1 MSGGDL
7 PPRQKMIGMMYLVL
21 TALLAMNVSKD
32 ILDAFIVV
40 NTGIENST
48 ESFADKT
55 GSYYSKFASA
65 AQEDPKS
72 VPFKDKAM
80 KVKTWSDDLYNH
92 IAELKKLLIKETDGL
107 KDDAHD
113 SLFHISKV
121 QSKDNYDIP
130 TQKMGLADPAKP
142 KDGEW
147 SAVDLRKKIN
157 TYKDDLFS
165 LFKGNK
171 EAEDAMIQALS
182 VLETPDPPKGSGDDK
197 NWESANFYHVPLAA
211 VITILS
217 KFQSDVRSAEAEAV
231 AMLYQNIDA
240 EGVTFTKVD
249 GFAFAKKAFLNE
261 TDSFNAQIFTAA
273 YDDQQNPEIFIGT
286 VDSVAWKNGE
296 TDEAKLLKGSK
307 GDSWESTSGGKEG
320 WFQLKEVK
328 SGKGYLKVKESIG
341 VHPWGGI
348 IKVKTKKGPKIYP
361 FENSFEVG
369 KPSTTVAAEKMN
381 VFYIGVDNPVSVSAP
396 MPKFTASGPGLSKT
410 AKGYVMRPPSSAKTV
425 TITVTG
431 EDDNGNKVN
440 LGKSEFRVKRI
451 PDPVSSIVG
460 KAGSFAIKKAALNAA
475 STVQAQMDNF
485 DFEVN
490 VNVSSFKFSTVKSG
504 MITEEK
510 VNGFRLSGTCK
521 NMISAATRNQ
531 KFYIEDIKCK
541 MPDGS
546 TRTLA
551 PIIITVI

>member
-40 NTGIENST
+40 NGGIENST

-55 GSYYSKFASA
+55 GIYYTAFASA
-65 AQEDPKS
+65 AAESDVAKKYQE
-72 VPFKDKAM
+72 KAN
-80 KVKTWSDDLYNH
+80 KVKKMSDDLYEH
-92 IAELKKLLIKETDGL
+92 IANLKRHLIQKTDGL
-107 KDDAHD
+107 PDGAPD
-113 SLFHISKV
+113 SLFHITKV

-130 TQKMGLADPAKP
+130 TLEMGLADPAKP
-142 KDGEW
+142 KDGDW
-147 SAVDLRKKIN
+147 SAVNLKNRLN
-157 TYKDDLFS
+157 TFKADVLALFAE
-165 LFKGNK
+165 NK
-171 EAEDAMIQALS
+171 EAQKMMEQSLS
-182 VLETPDPPKGSGDDK
+182 VLDTPDPPKGSGDDK

-217 KFQSDVRSAEAEAV
+217 KMQSDVRSAEAEAV
-231 AMLYQNIDA
+231 AKLYENIDA
-240 EGVTFTKVD
+240 GSVSFSKVD
-249 GFAFAKKAFLNE
+249 GFAFAKKAYVMDG
-261 TDSFNAQIFTAA
+261 DSFQAEIFTAA
-273 YDDQQNPEIFIGT
+273 YNDLENPDIFIGKY
-286 VDSVAWKNGE
+286 DSALVANGE
-296 TDEAKLLKGSK
+296 TDETKIMQGPKGE
-307 GDSWESTSGGKEG
+307 SWESTNGGKDG
-320 WFQLKEVK
+320 WFQLKEVEG
-328 SGKGYLKVKESIG
+328 GKGYLKIKEGIG
-341 VHPWGGI
+341 LHEWQGI

-361 FENSFEVG
+361 FDHTFEVG

-381 VFYIGVDNPVSVSAP
+381 VFYIGVDNPVSISAP
-396 MPKFTASGPGLSKT
+396 VPNFSASGPGLSKT
-410 AKGYVMRPPSSAKTV
+410 GKGYVMRPPKSAKTV

-431 EDDNGNKVN
+431 EDDKGNKQV

-460 KAGSFAIKKAALNAA
+460 KTGSFSIKKAALNAA
-475 STVQAQMDNF
+475 GTVQAQMDNF

-490 VNVSSFKFSTVKSG
+490 VNVSSFKFSTVVSG

-510 VNGFRLSGTCK
+510 VNGFRLTGPCK
-521 NMISAATRNQ
+521 NMISNSKRNQ

>member
-55 GSYYSKFASA
+55 GIYYTAFASA
-65 AQEDPKS
+65 AQDDPVKS
-72 VPFKDKAM
+72 GPYRDKANIVQKM
-80 KVKTWSDDLYNH
+80 SDDLYQH
-92 IAELKKLLIKETDGL
+92 IADLKRHLIQETDKLPEGA
-107 KDDAHD
+107 DD
-113 SLFHISKV
+113 SLFHIKNV

-130 TQKMGLADPAKP
+130 TQKMGLADPASP

-147 SAVDLRKKIN
+147 SAVDLRKRMN
-157 TYKDDLFS
+157 TYQNGLLDLF
-165 LFKGNK
+165 KDNK
-171 EAEDAMIQALS
+171 EALAIMKQTLA
-182 VLETPDPPKGSGDDK
+182 VLETPDPKKGDDK
-197 NWESANFYHVPLAA
+197 NWESMNFYHVPLAA
-211 VITILS
+211 VVTILS

-231 AMLYQNIDA
+231 AKLYENIDA
-240 EGVTFTKVD
+240 GSVSFSKVD

-261 TDSFNAQIFTAA
+261 TDSFSAQIFTAA
-273 YDDQQNPEIFIGT
+273 YDDTQNPEIFIGN
-286 VDSVAWKNGE
+286 VDSAAWKNGE
-296 TDEAKLLKGSK
+296 VDETKIMKGSK
-307 GDSWESTSGGKEG
+307 GNSWEDFKNGG
-320 WFQLKEVK
+320 WYQLKNVDA
-328 SGKGYLKVKESIG
+328 GKGYLKVKESIG
-341 VHPWGGI
+341 VHQWGGI

-361 FENSFEVG
+361 FDHSFEVG

-396 MPKFTASGPGLSKT
+396 MPNFTASGPGLSKT
-410 AKGYVMRPPSSAKTV
+410 SKGYNMRPPASAKTV
-425 TITVTG
+425 TIVVTG
-431 EDDNGNKVN
+431 TDDNGNKVN

-460 KAGSFAIKKAALNAA
+460 KSGSFSIQKNALGGA
-475 STVQAQMDNF
+475 STVQAKMDNF

-490 VNVSSFKFSTVKSG
+490 VNVSAFKFSTVKSG

-510 VNGFRLSGTCK
+510 VSGNRLNDKCKSLINGAS
-521 NMISAATRNQ
+521 RNQ
-531 KFYIEDIKCK
+531 KFYIEDIKVK

-546 TRTLA
+546 TRKLA
-551 PIIITVI
+551 TIIVQVI

>member
-40 NTGIENST
+40 NGGIENST

-55 GSYYSKFASA
+55 SSYYSKFASA

-72 VPFKDKAM
+72 IPFRDDAN
-80 KVKTWSDDLYNH
+80 KVKKWSDDLYEH
-92 IAELKKLLIKETDGL
+92 ISNLKKELIKQTDKLPEG
-107 KDDAHD
+107 APD

-130 TQKMGLADPAKP
+130 TLVMGLADPAKP
-142 KDGEW
+142 KDGDW
-147 SAVDLRKKIN
+147 TAVDLKNKFN
-157 TYKDDLFS
+157 KFS
-165 LFKGNK
+165 SDIAGIFKGNK
-171 EAEDAMIQALS
+171 EAEKTMEQVLS

-217 KFQSDVRSAEAEAV
+217 KMQSDVRSVEAEAV

-240 EGVTFTKVD
+240 EGVTFTKVE
-249 GFAFAKKAFLNE
+249 GFAFAKKAYVLDG
-261 TDSFNAQIFTAA
+261 DSFAAQIFTAA
-273 YDDQQNPEIFIGT
+273 YDDQQNPQIFIGKY
-286 VDSVAWKNGE
+286 DSTLVANKE
-296 TDEAKLLKGSK
+296 TDENKIMQGPKGET
-307 GDSWESTSGGKEG
+307 WEDFKNGG
-320 WFQLKEVK
+320 WFELKDVK
-328 SGKGYLKVKESIG
+328 EGKGYLKIKESIG
-341 VHPWGGI
+341 EKPWSGI
-348 IKVKTKKGPKIYP
+348 IKVKTKKGPRIYS
-361 FENSFEVG
+361 FDHTFEVG

-396 MPKFTASGPGLSKT
+396 MPNFTASGPGLSKT
-410 AKGYVMRPPSSAKTV
+410 SKGYVMRPPKSAKTV

-431 EDDNGNKVN
+431 EDESGKKVK
-440 LGKSEFRVKRI
+440 LGSSEFRVKRI

-460 KAGSFAIKKAALNAA
+460 KSGSFPIKKAAINAA

-510 VNGFRLSGTCK
+510 VNGFRLNSTCK
-521 NMISAATRNQ
+521 NMISNATRNQ

-546 TRTLA
+546 TRNLA

>member
-40 NTGIENST
+40 NGGIENST
-48 ESFADKT
+48 KSFSEKT
-55 GSYYSKFASA
+55 GIYYSAFSSA
-65 AQEDPKS
+65 AAESDIAKEYQE
-72 VPFKDKAM
+72 KAF
-80 KVKTWSDDLYNH
+80 KVKNMSEELYTH
-92 IAELKKLLIKETDGL
+92 IAELKKQLIKQTDGL
-107 KDDAHD
+107 PDGAPD

-121 QSKDNYDIP
+121 QSKDNYDVP
-130 TQKMGLADPAKP
+130 TLVMGLADPAKP

-147 SAVDLRKKIN
+147 SAVDLKNKIN
-157 TYKDDLFS
+157 TFKDEILALFNE
-165 LFKGNK
+165 NK
-171 EAEDAMIQALS
+171 EAQEMMKQSLS
-182 VLETPDPPKGSGDDK
+182 VLETPDPAKGSGDDK

-217 KFQSDVRSAEAEAV
+217 KIQSDVRSAEAEAV
-231 AMLYQNIDA
+231 AKLYENIDA
-240 EGVTFTKVD
+240 GSVSFSKVD
-249 GFAFAKKAFLNE
+249 GFAFAKKAYVMDG
-261 TDSFNAQIFTAA
+261 DSFAAEIFTAA
-273 YDDQQNPEIFIGT
+273 YNDLENPDIFIGKYDSALVAQGV
-286 VDSVAWKNGE
+286 VDEDKIMQGTKGETWEDFKNG
-296 TDEAKLLKGSK
+296 
-307 GDSWESTSGGKEG
+307 G
-320 WFQLKEVK
+320 WFQLKEVEA
-328 SGKGYLKVKESIG
+328 GKGYLKIKEGVG
-341 VHPWGGI
+341 VHEWKGI

-361 FENSFEVG
+361 FDHTFEVG
-369 KPSTTVAAEKMN
+369 RPSTTVAAEKMN

-396 MPKFTASGPGLSKT
+396 MPNFTASGPGLSKT
-410 AKGYVMRPPSSAKTV
+410 SKGYVMRPPKSAKTV

-431 EDDNGNKVN
+431 EDESGNKVN

-460 KAGSFAIKKAALNAA
+460 RTGSFAIKKAALNAA

-510 VNGFRLSGTCK
+510 VNGFRLNGTCK
-521 NMISAATRNQ
+521 NMISGATRNQ
-531 KFYIEDIKCK
+531 KFYIEDIKCN

>member
-40 NTGIENST
+40 NGGIENST

-55 GSYYSKFASA
+55 GIYYQAFASA
-65 AQEDPKS
+65 AADSDAAK
-72 VPFKDKAM
+72 PFQAKANN
-80 KVKTWSDDLYNH
+80 VKKMSDDLYNH
-92 IAELKKLLIKETDGL
+92 IAELKRQLIKQTDGL
-107 KDDAHD
+107 PDGAPD

-130 TQKMGLADPAKP
+130 TLVMGLADPAKP

-147 SAVDLRKKIN
+147 SAVDLKNKIN
-157 TYKDDLFS
+157 KYRDDILALFS
-165 LFKGNK
+165 ENK
-171 EAEDAMIQALS
+171 EAQDLMKQTLD

-217 KFQSDVRSAEAEAV
+217 KLQSDVRSAEAEAV
-231 AMLYQNIDA
+231 AKLYENIDA
-240 EGVTFTKVD
+240 GSVSFSKVD
-249 GFAFAKKAFLNE
+249 GFAFAKKAYVLDG
-261 TDSFNAQIFTAA
+261 DSFSAEIFTAA
-273 YDDQQNPEIFIGT
+273 YNDIENPEIYIGKY
-286 VDSVAWKNGE
+286 DSALVAKGE
-296 TDEAKLLKGSK
+296 TDETKIMQGTKGST
-307 GDSWESTSGGKEG
+307 WEDFKNGG
-320 WFQLKEVK
+320 WFELKEVEA
-328 SGKGYLKVKESIG
+328 GKGYLKIKEGIG
-341 VHPWGGI
+341 VHEWEGI

-361 FENSFEVG
+361 FDHTFEVG

-396 MPKFTASGPGLSKT
+396 MPNFTASGPGLSKT
-410 AKGYVMRPPSSAKTV
+410 SKGYVMRPPKSAKTV

-431 EDDNGNKVN
+431 EDESGKKVK
-440 LGKSEFRVKRI
+440 LGSSEFRVKRI

-460 KAGSFAIKKAALNAA
+460 RAGSFAIKKAALNAA

-510 VNGFRLSGTCK
+510 VNGFRLNGTCK
-521 NMISAATRNQ
+521 NMISGATRNQ

-541 MPDGS
+541 MPDGT
-546 TRTLA
+546 TRNLA

>member
-40 NTGIENST
+40 NGGIENST
-48 ESFADKT
+48 ESFSEKT
-55 GSYYSKFASA
+55 GIYYSAFSSA
-65 AQEDPKS
+65 AAESDIAKKYQE
-72 VPFKDKAM
+72 KAF
-80 KVKTWSDDLYNH
+80 KVKNMSDELYTH
-92 IAELKKLLIKETDGL
+92 IAELKKQLIKQTDGL
-107 KDDAHD
+107 PDGAPD

-121 QSKDNYDIP
+121 QSKDNYDVP
-130 TQKMGLADPAKP
+130 TLVMGLADPAKP

-147 SAVDLRKKIN
+147 SAVDLKNKIN
-157 TYKDDLFS
+157 TFKDEILALFNE
-165 LFKGNK
+165 NK
-171 EAEDAMIQALS
+171 EAQEMMKQSLS
-182 VLETPDPPKGSGDDK
+182 VLETPDPAKGSGDDK

-217 KFQSDVRSAEAEAV
+217 KIQSDVRSAEAEAV
-231 AMLYQNIDA
+231 AKLYENIDA
-240 EGVTFTKVD
+240 GSVSFSKVD
-249 GFAFAKKAFLNE
+249 GFAFAKKAYVMDG
-261 TDSFNAQIFTAA
+261 DSFAAEIFTAA
-273 YDDQQNPEIFIGT
+273 YNDLENPDIFIGKYDSALVAQGV
-286 VDSVAWKNGE
+286 VDEDKIMQGTKGETWEDFKNG
-296 TDEAKLLKGSK
+296 
-307 GDSWESTSGGKEG
+307 G
-320 WFQLKEVK
+320 WFQLKEVEA
-328 SGKGYLKVKESIG
+328 GKGYLKIKEGVG
-341 VHPWGGI
+341 VHEWQGI

-361 FENSFEVG
+361 FDHTFEVG
-369 KPSTTVAAEKMN
+369 RPSTTVAAEKMN

-396 MPKFTASGPGLSKT
+396 MPNFTASGPGLSKT
-410 AKGYVMRPPSSAKTV
+410 SKGYVMRPPKSAKTV

-431 EDDNGNKVN
+431 EDESGNKVN

-460 KAGSFAIKKAALNAA
+460 KTGSFAIKKAALNAA

>member
-40 NTGIENST
+40 NGGIENST
-48 ESFADKT
+48 STFAEKT
-55 GSYYSKFASA
+55 GIYYSAFSSA
-65 AQEDPKS
+65 AAESDIAKKYQE
-72 VPFKDKAM
+72 KAF
-80 KVKTWSDDLYNH
+80 KVKNMSEELYTH
-92 IAELKKLLIKETDGL
+92 IAELKKQLIKQTDGL
-107 KDDAHD
+107 PDGAPD

-121 QSKDNYDIP
+121 QSKDNYDVP
-130 TQKMGLADPAKP
+130 TLVMGLADPAKP

-147 SAVDLRKKIN
+147 SAVDLKNKIN
-157 TYKDDLFS
+157 TFKDEILVLFNE
-165 LFKGNK
+165 NK
-171 EAEDAMIQALS
+171 EAQEMMKQSLS

-217 KFQSDVRSAEAEAV
+217 KIQSDVRSAEAEAV
-231 AMLYQNIDA
+231 AKLYENIDA
-240 EGVTFTKVD
+240 GSVSFSKVD
-249 GFAFAKKAFLNE
+249 GFAFAKKAYVMDG
-261 TDSFNAQIFTAA
+261 DSFSAEIFTAA
-273 YDDQQNPEIFIGT
+273 YNDLENPDIFIGKY
-286 VDSVAWKNGE
+286 DSALVAKGE
-296 TDEAKLLKGSK
+296 TDETKIMQGTKGET
-307 GDSWESTSGGKEG
+307 WEDFKNGG
-320 WFQLKEVK
+320 WFQLKEVEA
-328 SGKGYLKVKESIG
+328 GKGYLKIKEGIG
-341 VHPWGGI
+341 VHEWKGI

-361 FENSFEVG
+361 FDHTFEVG
-369 KPSTTVAAEKMN
+369 RPSTTVAAEKMN

-396 MPKFTASGPGLSKT
+396 MPNFTASGPGLSKT
-410 AKGYVMRPPSSAKTV
+410 SKGYVMRPPKSAKTV

-431 EDDNGNKVN
+431 EDESGNKVN

>member
-40 NTGIENST
+40 NGGIENST
-48 ESFADKT
+48 ESFSEKT
-55 GSYYSKFASA
+55 GIYYSAFSSA
-65 AQEDPKS
+65 AAESDIAKQYQE
-72 VPFKDKAM
+72 KAF
-80 KVKTWSDDLYNH
+80 KVKNMSDELYTH
-92 IAELKKLLIKETDGL
+92 IAELKKQLIKQTDGL
-107 KDDAHD
+107 PDGAPD

-121 QSKDNYDIP
+121 QSKDNYDVP
-130 TQKMGLADPAKP
+130 TLVMGLADPAKP

-147 SAVDLRKKIN
+147 SAVDLKNKIN
-157 TYKDDLFS
+157 TFKDEILALFNE
-165 LFKGNK
+165 NK
-171 EAEDAMIQALS
+171 EAQEMMKQSLS
-182 VLETPDPPKGSGDDK
+182 VLETPDPEKGSGDDK

-217 KFQSDVRSAEAEAV
+217 KIQSDVRSAEAEAV
-231 AMLYQNIDA
+231 AKLYENIDA
-240 EGVTFTKVD
+240 GSVSFSKVD
-249 GFAFAKKAFLNE
+249 GFAFAKKAYVMDG
-261 TDSFNAQIFTAA
+261 DSFAAEIFTAA
-273 YDDQQNPEIFIGT
+273 YNDLENPDIFIGKYDSALVAQGV
-286 VDSVAWKNGE
+286 VDEDKIMQGTKGETWEDFKNG
-296 TDEAKLLKGSK
+296 
-307 GDSWESTSGGKEG
+307 G
-320 WFQLKEVK
+320 WFQLKEVEA
-328 SGKGYLKVKESIG
+328 GKGYLKIKEGVG
-341 VHPWGGI
+341 VHEWKGI

-361 FENSFEVG
+361 FDHTFEVG
-369 KPSTTVAAEKMN
+369 RPSTTVAAEKMN

-396 MPKFTASGPGLSKT
+396 MPNFTASGPGLSKT
-410 AKGYVMRPPSSAKTV
+410 SKGYVMRPPKSAKTV

-431 EDDNGNKVN
+431 EDESGNKVN

-451 PDPVSSIVG
+451 PDPISSIVG
-460 KAGSFAIKKAALNAA
+460 KTGSFAIKKAALNAA

>member
-40 NTGIENST
+40 NGGIENST

-55 GSYYSKFASA
+55 GIYYTAFASA
-65 AQEDPKS
+65 AADSDAAK
-72 VPFKDKAM
+72 PFQAKANN
-80 KVKTWSDDLYNH
+80 VKKMSDDLYDH
-92 IAELKKLLIKETDGL
+92 ISNLKRELIKQTDKLPEG
-107 KDDAHD
+107 APD

-130 TQKMGLADPAKP
+130 TLVMGLADPAKP

-147 SAVDLRKKIN
+147 SAVELKNKISK
-157 TYKDDLFS
+157 YKDDILALFS
-165 LFKGNK
+165 ENK
-171 EAEDAMIQALS
+171 EAQDVMKQTLA

-217 KFQSDVRSAEAEAV
+217 KLQSDVRSAEAEAV
-231 AMLYQNIDA
+231 AKLYENIDA
-240 EGVTFTKVD
+240 GSVSFSKVD
-249 GFAFAKKAFLNE
+249 GFAFAKKAYVLDG
-261 TDSFNAQIFTAA
+261 DSFSAEIFTAA
-273 YDDQQNPEIFIGT
+273 YNDIENPEIYIGKYDST
-286 VDSVAWKNGE
+286 LVANGEVDESKIMKGTKGSTWEDFKNG
-296 TDEAKLLKGSK
+296 
-307 GDSWESTSGGKEG
+307 G
-320 WFQLKEVK
+320 WFELKEVEA
-328 SGKGYLKVKESIG
+328 GKGYLKIKEGIG
-341 VHPWGGI
+341 VHEWEGI

-361 FENSFEVG
+361 FDHTFEVG

-396 MPKFTASGPGLSKT
+396 MPNFTASGPGLSKT
-410 AKGYVMRPPSSAKTV
+410 SKGYVMRPPKSAKTV

-431 EDDNGNKVN
+431 EDESGKKVK
-440 LGKSEFRVKRI
+440 LGSSEFRVKRI

-460 KAGSFAIKKAALNAA
+460 KSGSFPIKKAAINAA

-510 VNGFRLSGTCK
+510 VNGFRLNSTCK
-521 NMISAATRNQ
+521 NMISNATRNQ

-546 TRTLA
+546 TRSLA

>member
-40 NTGIENST
+40 NGGIENST
-48 ESFADKT
+48 ESFSEKT
-55 GSYYSKFASA
+55 GIYYSAFSSA
-65 AQEDPKS
+65 AAESDIAKQYQE
-72 VPFKDKAM
+72 KAF
-80 KVKTWSDDLYNH
+80 KVKNMSDELYTH
-92 IAELKKLLIKETDGL
+92 IAELKKQLIKQTDGL
-107 KDDAHD
+107 PDGAPD

-121 QSKDNYDIP
+121 QSKDNYDVP
-130 TQKMGLADPAKP
+130 TLVMGLADPAKP

-147 SAVDLRKKIN
+147 SAVDLKNKIN
-157 TYKDDLFS
+157 TFKDEILALFNE
-165 LFKGNK
+165 NK
-171 EAEDAMIQALS
+171 EAQEMMKQSLS
-182 VLETPDPPKGSGDDK
+182 VLETPDPEKGSGDDK

-217 KFQSDVRSAEAEAV
+217 KIQSDVRSAEAEAV
-231 AMLYQNIDA
+231 AKLYENIDA
-240 EGVTFTKVD
+240 GSVSFSKVD
-249 GFAFAKKAFLNE
+249 GFAFAKKAYVMDG
-261 TDSFNAQIFTAA
+261 DSFAAEIFTAA
-273 YDDQQNPEIFIGT
+273 YNDLENPDIFIGKYDSALVAQGV
-286 VDSVAWKNGE
+286 VDEDKIMQGTKGETWEDFKNG
-296 TDEAKLLKGSK
+296 
-307 GDSWESTSGGKEG
+307 G
-320 WFQLKEVK
+320 WFQLKEVEA
-328 SGKGYLKVKESIG
+328 GKGYLKIKEGVG
-341 VHPWGGI
+341 VHEWKGI
-348 IKVKTKKGPKIYP
+348 IKVKTKKVPKIYP
-361 FENSFEVG
+361 FDHTFEVG
-369 KPSTTVAAEKMN
+369 RPSTTVAAEKMN

-396 MPKFTASGPGLSKT
+396 MPNFTASGPGLSKT
-410 AKGYVMRPPSSAKTV
+410 SKGYVMRPPKSAKTV

-431 EDDNGNKVN
+431 EDESGNKVN

-451 PDPVSSIVG
+451 PDPISSIVG
-460 KAGSFAIKKAALNAA
+460 KTGSFAIKKAALNAA

>member
-40 NTGIENST
+40 NGGIENST

-55 GSYYSKFASA
+55 GIYYTAFASA
-65 AQEDPKS
+65 AADSDAAK
-72 VPFKDKAM
+72 PFQAKANN
-80 KVKTWSDDLYNH
+80 VKKMSDDLYDH
-92 IAELKKLLIKETDGL
+92 ISNLKRELIKQTDKLPEG
-107 KDDAHD
+107 APD

-130 TQKMGLADPAKP
+130 TLVMGLADPAKP

-147 SAVDLRKKIN
+147 SAVELKNKISK
-157 TYKDDLFS
+157 YKDDILALFS
-165 LFKGNK
+165 ENK
-171 EAEDAMIQALS
+171 EAQDVMKQTLA

-217 KFQSDVRSAEAEAV
+217 KLQSDVRSAEAEAV
-231 AMLYQNIDA
+231 AKLYENIDA
-240 EGVTFTKVD
+240 GSVSFSKVD
-249 GFAFAKKAFLNE
+249 GFAFAKKAYVLDG
-261 TDSFNAQIFTAA
+261 DSFSAEIFTAA
-273 YDDQQNPEIFIGT
+273 YNDIENPEIYIGKY
-286 VDSVAWKNGE
+286 DSTLVAKGE
-296 TDEAKLLKGSK
+296 TDENKIMQGTKGST
-307 GDSWESTSGGKEG
+307 WEDFKNGG
-320 WFQLKEVK
+320 WFELKEVEA
-328 SGKGYLKVKESIG
+328 GKGYLKIKEGIG
-341 VHPWGGI
+341 VHEWEGI

-361 FENSFEVG
+361 FDHTFEVG

-396 MPKFTASGPGLSKT
+396 MPNFTASGPGLSKT
-410 AKGYVMRPPSSAKTV
+410 SKGYVMRPPKSAKTV

-431 EDDNGNKVN
+431 EDESGKKVK
-440 LGKSEFRVKRI
+440 LGSSEFRVKRI

-460 KAGSFAIKKAALNAA
+460 KSGSFPIKKAAINAA

-510 VNGFRLSGTCK
+510 VNGFRLNSTCK
-521 NMISAATRNQ
+521 NMIGNATRNQ

-546 TRTLA
+546 TRSLA